1 METISNDDNAAC
13 PLACASCA
21 VLGSLTGMG
30 QAFASGH
37 INLVQIQD
45 SINPGVK
52 DFLEHAIQQSA
63 EEKAECLIIL
73 LDTPGGL
80 MTSMRS
86 MVQDILNAPLP
97 IVVYVYPGGAQ
108 AASAGVLLTIAG
120 DIAAMAP
127 GTNIGAA
134 HPVTGSGGD
143 VPKTMNEKVM
153 NDMLAFGRSI
163 ARERGRNAEWVE
175 KAIRESSSITAEEAF
190 ADNVIDLVAQDL
202 DELIHKLDG
211 WQIDR
216 KGLVKTLHTKDL
228 ERRTIAPGWR
238 DSVLRGISNPNI
250 AYILLMIGL
259 AGLYFELAHPGA
271 VLPGVIGAISLVT
284 AFYALQTMP
293 VNYAGFLFILLAIIF
308 FILEIKIVSYG
319 MLSLAGVLCLV
330 LGSLMLF
337 RVPGEANRL
346 ALSVLLPTVIA
357 VSAFFVSVATL
368 AFRAQMH
375 RSRTGADALLGAIG
389 EVKEDLSPLG
399 KVFVEG
405 ELWNAEADEPIP
417 AGSKVRVLDV
427 ENLKLKVERID
438 DR

>member
-1 METISNDDNAAC
+1 
-13 PLACASCA
+13 
-21 VLGSLTGMG
+21 
-30 QAFASGH
+30 
-37 INLVQIQD
+37 
-45 SINPGVK
+45 
-52 DFLEHAIQQSA
+52 
-63 EEKAECLIIL
+63 
-73 LDTPGGL
+73 
-80 MTSMRS
+80 
-86 MVQDILNAPLP
+86 
-97 IVVYVYPGGAQ
+97 
-108 AASAGVLLTIAG
+108 
-120 DIAAMAP
+120 
-127 GTNIGAA
+127 
-134 HPVTGSGGD
+134 
-143 VPKTMNEKVM
+143 
-153 NDMLAFGRSI
+153 MLAFGRSI

-202 DELIHKLDG
+202 NELIHKLDG

-259 AGLYFELAHPGA
+259 AGLYFELANPGA

-308 FILEIKIVSYG
+308 FILEIKVVSYG

-368 AFRAQMH
+368 AFRAQMR
-375 RSRTGADALLGAIG
+375 RSHTGADALLGAIG
-389 EVKEDLSPLG
+389 DVKEDLSPLG

-427 ENLKLKVERID
+427 ENLKLKVERIG

>member
-1 METISNDDNAAC
+1 
-13 PLACASCA
+13 
-21 VLGSLTGMG
+21 
-30 QAFASGH
+30 
-37 INLVQIQD
+37 
-45 SINPGVK
+45 
-52 DFLEHAIQQSA
+52 
-63 EEKAECLIIL
+63 
-73 LDTPGGL
+73 
-80 MTSMRS
+80 
-86 MVQDILNAPLP
+86 
-97 IVVYVYPGGAQ
+97 VV
-108 AASAGVLLTIAG
+108 
-120 DIAAMAP
+120 
-127 GTNIGAA
+127 
-134 HPVTGSGGD
+134 
-143 VPKTMNEKVM
+143 

-175 KAIRESSSITAEEAF
+175 KAIRESASITAEEAF

-202 DELIHKLDG
+202 NELIHKLDG

-259 AGLYFELAHPGA
+259 AGLYFELANPGA

-308 FILEIKIVSYG
+308 FILEIKVVSYG

-368 AFRAQMH
+368 AFRAQMR

-389 EVKEDLSPLG
+389 DVKEDLSPLG

-427 ENLKLKVERID
+427 ENLKLKVERIG

>member
-1 METISNDDNAAC
+1 
-13 PLACASCA
+13 
-21 VLGSLTGMG
+21 
-30 QAFASGH
+30 
-37 INLVQIQD
+37 
-45 SINPGVK
+45 
-52 DFLEHAIQQSA
+52 
-63 EEKAECLIIL
+63 
-73 LDTPGGL
+73 
-80 MTSMRS
+80 
-86 MVQDILNAPLP
+86 
-97 IVVYVYPGGAQ
+97 VV
-108 AASAGVLLTIAG
+108 
-120 DIAAMAP
+120 
-127 GTNIGAA
+127 
-134 HPVTGSGGD
+134 
-143 VPKTMNEKVM
+143 

-175 KAIRESSSITAEEAF
+175 KAIRESASITAEEAF
-190 ADNVIDLVAQDL
+190 SDNVIDLVAQDL
-202 DELIHKLDG
+202 NELIHKLDG

-259 AGLYFELAHPGA
+259 AGLYFELANPGA

-308 FILEIKIVSYG
+308 FILEIKVVSYG

-368 AFRAQMH
+368 AFRAQMR

-389 EVKEDLSPLG
+389 DVKEDLSPLG

-427 ENLKLKVERID
+427 ENLKLKVERIG